1 MAKIFGRKIGSGVP
15 LDELLGAGILKPI
28 AEGMLTPFVGNGTII
43 SGAVKL
49 GAALVIP
56 TIAGNGKFVRIAQ
69 LALGVDGAEDLM
81 RSLLGGFIPGLAGA
95 SVVEDPFAGAM

>member
-1 MAKIFGRKIGSGVP
+1 MAKIFGRKIGGGVP
-15 LDELLGAGILKPI
+15 IDELLGAGILKPI

-49 GAALVIP
+49 GTALVIP
-56 TIAGNGKFVRIAQ
+56 TVAGNGKIVRIAQ

-81 RSLLGGFIPGLAGA
+81 RGLLGGIVPGLGGEAQ
-95 SVVEDPFAGAM
+95 SDPFAGAM

>member
-1 MAKIFGRKIGSGVP
+1 MAKIFGRKIGGGVP
-15 LDELLGAGILKPI
+15 IDELLAAGILKPI

-49 GAALVIP
+49 GTALVIP
-56 TIAGNGKFVRIAQ
+56 NIAGSGKIVRIAQ

-81 RSLLGGFIPGLAGA
+81 RGLLGGIMPVFGAGA
-95 SVVEDPFAGAM
+95 VNDPFAGAM